1 MVCHSYEGSDENM
14 SEVKA
19 PKKGAAG
26 PKKSE
31 AKKTEIEK
39 TEIEKTEAKQS
50 ATAAETTSADK
61 SADKTGSSPK
71 SASQSS
77 ISHFSSV
84 STPAYRSGWNSV
96 FGGGEAS
103 KKTKSKTSNGEIF
116 PDHFAIA
123 DEDIDAELRNILYK
137 SFQRQARNQGV
148 SLAKIKKLAVI
159 EYSLDCK
166 IREK

>member
-31 AKKTEIEK
+31 AKK

-84 STPAYRSGWNSV
+84 STPAYRSGWNSI
-96 FGGGEAS
+96 FGDGEAT
-103 KKTKSKTSNGEIF
+103 KKTKSKTGNGDVF
-116 PDHFAIA
+116 PENFSIV
-123 DEDIDAELRNILYK
+123 DENIEEELRNILYK
-137 SFQRQARNQGV
+137 AFQRQAHNEV
-148 SLAKIKKLAVI
+148 FSLDKIKKSSVI
-159 EYSLDCK
+159 EYNLECK